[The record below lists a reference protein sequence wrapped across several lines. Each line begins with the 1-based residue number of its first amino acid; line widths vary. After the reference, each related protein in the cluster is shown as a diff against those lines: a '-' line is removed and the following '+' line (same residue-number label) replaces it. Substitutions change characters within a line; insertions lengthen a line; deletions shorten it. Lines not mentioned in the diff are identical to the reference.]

1 MLDPNAGAINKF
13 YVVEDAN
20 RASEGFSQS
29 WWPHIWRVKVGPMT
43 DTQEFQDIME
53 TDTDVLSTYTSEIE
67 ISDVIIEAAEQENK
81 GYLDTAHLFDYD
93 SISPAHGTQF
103 PANPAE
109 GDFFVRTDFTPNRLY
124 KRVGTLW
131 TYTADHN
138 PNDDSWEARTFSQR
152 RFTNNPD
159 TISMPG
165 EDVKSKQGL
174 SSVIKPKSDV

>member
-1 MLDPNAGAINKF
+1 MCIRD
-13 YVVEDAN
+13 
-20 RASEGFSQS
+20 S
-29 WWPHIWRVKVGPMT
+29 
-43 DTQEFQDIME
+43 
-53 TDTDVLSTYTSEIE
+53 
-67 ISDVIIEAAEQENK
+67 
-81 GYLDTAHLFDYD
+81 LDTAHLFDYD